1 MRGIFLVAMGGMD
14 RRPFQK
20 PDSIKVIW
28 VISNES
34 LYGCFH
40 GARKQGTD

>member
-1 MRGIFLVAMGGMD
+1 MRRIFLAAMGRMD

-20 PDSIKVIW
+20 LDNIKVIW

-40 GARKQGTD
+40 GAGKQGTD